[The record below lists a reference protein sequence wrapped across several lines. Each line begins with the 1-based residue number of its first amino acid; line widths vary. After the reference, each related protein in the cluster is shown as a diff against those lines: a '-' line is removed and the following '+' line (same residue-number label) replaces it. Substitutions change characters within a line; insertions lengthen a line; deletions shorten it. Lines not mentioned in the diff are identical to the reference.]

1 MEQQKELQPQQS
13 GVKCNLRSSML
24 TCLNELTYYNL
35 ACVLYYLYPENLA
48 LISEKKDIWIHN
60 INTDNTW
67 EVVDCSF
74 VVRLIETTMISEF
87 KKLSQEYK
95 AISTE
100 DNCPYD
106 LYSKKIVELMENLA
120 LYTIDII
127 HEAKPFYKLQNP
139 KTFFEQ
145 FMNQTN
151 LSDIM
156 NTILDLY
163 INNDNIN

>member
-1 MEQQKELQPQQS
+1 MEQQNELQPAQS
-13 GVKCNLRSSML
+13 DVTSNLRTSML
-24 TCLNELTYYNL
+24 ACLNNLTYYNL

-60 INTDNTW
+60 VNSDNTW
-67 EVVDCSF
+67 EIVDCSF

-87 KKLSQEYK
+87 QKLSQEYK
-95 AISTE
+95 ALSTE
-100 DNCPYD
+100 ENCPYD
-106 LYSKKIVELMENLA
+106 LSSKKIDELVTNIPS
-120 LYTIDII
+120 YTIDII
-127 HEAKPFYKLQNP
+127 HESKPFYKLQDP

-145 FMNQTN
+145 FMTQTN

-163 INNDNIN
+163 INNDV

>member
-1 MEQQKELQPQQS
+1 MEQQNELPPVQS
-13 GVKCNLRSSML
+13 DVTSNLRSSML
-24 TCLNELTYYNL
+24 ACLNDLTYYNL

-74 VVRLIETTMISEF
+74 VVGLIETTMINEF
-87 KKLSQEYK
+87 QKLSQEYREL
-95 AISTE
+95 STE

-106 LYSKKIVELMENLA
+106 LSAKKIDELTTNLSS
-120 LYTIDII
+120 YTLDII
-127 HEAKPFYKLQNP
+127 HEAKPFYKLQEP

-151 LSDIM
+151 LSNIIC
-156 NTILDLY
+156 TILDLY
-163 INNDNIN
+163 INNDV